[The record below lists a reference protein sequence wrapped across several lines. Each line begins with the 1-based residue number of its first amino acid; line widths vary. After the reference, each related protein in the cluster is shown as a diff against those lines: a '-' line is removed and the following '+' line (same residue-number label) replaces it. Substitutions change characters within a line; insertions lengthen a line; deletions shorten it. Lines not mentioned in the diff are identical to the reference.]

1 MLYRFKGSRSF
12 EDADRKTLAE
22 FLKLNTTESGTLKD
36 PLEIVLTGFLGKQTA
51 SDDDSF
57 PWVFSTNDCDRFDE
71 RVDPKG
77 WELERYLENPV
88 VLWAHCHSIP
98 AIGIAD
104 NLTTTDTLSGRIR
117 FNAKSYDEFGW
128 SIGERV
134 KNGVIRAGS
143 VGMLVKEIEFVD
155 HKKNPEETCDLIIR
169 KQELLEFSICNV
181 PANPFALRS
190 DSLGEFGDAKFSTA
204 KDAIR
209 TGAPTARSPESGH
222 WPLLAINENGGRNGR
237 RDASRP

>member
-1 MLYRFKGSRSF
+1 MLCRFKGSRSF

-51 SDDDSF
+51 SEDNSF

-104 NLTTTDTLSGRIR
+104 RLTATDKLAGRIK
-117 FNAKSYDEFGW
+117 FNAKEIDEFGW

-134 KNGVIRAGS
+134 KAGVIRAGS
-143 VGMLVKEIEFVD
+143 VGMLVKEIEWID
-155 HKKNPEETCDLIIR
+155 HKKNPRSLATSSSGSR
-169 KQELLEFSICNV
+169 NFWNFQSV
-181 PANPFALRS
+181 SPANCLRCKRICS
-190 DSLGEFGDAKFSTA
+190 RN
-204 KDAIR
+204 R
-209 TGAPTARSPESGH
+209 T
-222 WPLLAINENGGRNGR
+222 
-237 RDASRP
+237 SRFLHGS